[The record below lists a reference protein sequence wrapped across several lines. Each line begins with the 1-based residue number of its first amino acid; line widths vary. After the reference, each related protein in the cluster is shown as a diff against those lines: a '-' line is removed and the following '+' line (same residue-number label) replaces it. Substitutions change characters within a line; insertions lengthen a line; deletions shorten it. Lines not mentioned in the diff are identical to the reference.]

1 MGVIIKPAITEKNTA
16 ATEKFNRYAFIVDR
30 KANKVQIKNEVEKT
44 YGVKVES
51 VNTMNYGRDIK
62 MRYTKTGIIS
72 GTTNAYKKAV
82 VTLVKGDVIDFYS
95 NI

>member
-1 MGVIIKPAITEKNTA
+1 MSVIIKPAITEKNTTA
-16 ATEKFNRYAFIVDR
+16 AEKFNRYAFIVDR
-30 KANKVQIKNEVEKT
+30 KANKVQIKKEVEKT

-51 VNTMNYGRDIK
+51 VNTMNYGRDKK
-62 MRYTKTGIIS
+62 MRYTKVGLIV

-82 VTLVKGDVIDFYS
+82 VTLAKGDVIDFYS